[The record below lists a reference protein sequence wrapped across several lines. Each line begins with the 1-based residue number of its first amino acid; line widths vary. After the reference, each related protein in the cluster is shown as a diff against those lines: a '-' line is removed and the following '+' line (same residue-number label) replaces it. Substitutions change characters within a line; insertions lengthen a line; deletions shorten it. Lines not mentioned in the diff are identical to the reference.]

1 MVVYQGMKLSYALL
15 IAAIGYGIA
24 AGTVRAGSDEAP
36 RASSQATANAHL
48 VIRRAANFGN
58 WEHFNIYIDG
68 TRVANLGYGETYRG
82 LVPPGHHLIRIKQ
95 MPHWNDAYPYSEQW
109 IRVAQDRPNVF
120 TATWTDGG
128 TRISL
133 L

>member
-1 MVVYQGMKLSYALL
+1 MKLSYALL
-15 IAAIGYGIA
+15 ITTIACAIA
-24 AGTVRAGSDEAP
+24 VSTAWAGSDEVP
-36 RASSQATANAHL
+36 KTSSQAEANACL

-82 LVPPGHHLIRIKQ
+82 LVPSGDHLIRIEQ
-95 MPHWNDAYPYSEQW
+95 MPHWNGAYPYSEER
-109 IRVAQDRPNVF
+109 IRVAQGRPNVF

-128 TRISL
+128 NRISL

>member
-1 MVVYQGMKLSYALL
+1 MKLSYALL
-15 IAAIGYGIA
+15 ITAIGCGVA
-24 AGTVRAGSDEAP
+24 AGTVRAGSDEVVP
-36 RASSQATANAHL
+36 KASSQAAANACL

-58 WEHFNIYIDG
+58 WQHFNIYIDG

-82 LVPPGHHLIRIKQ
+82 LVPPGDHLIRIKQ
-95 MPHWNDAYPYSEQW
+95 MPHWNGAYPYSEQR
-109 IRVAQDRPNVF
+109 IRVVQDRPNVF
-120 TATWTDGG
+120 TATWTDAG